1 MGDSVQAGR
10 EASDEGGFGETA
22 KAQKAFSEPMGKH
35 PSLLCMKKFQSMEKA
50 RALKRERVPYLF
62 LFCAVAGAGVA
73 IYIWYHEIE
82 VEGI

>member
-1 MGDSVQAGR
+1 
-10 EASDEGGFGETA
+10 
-22 KAQKAFSEPMGKH
+22 
-35 PSLLCMKKFQSMEKA
+35 MKKFQSMEKA

-73 IYIWYHEIE
+73 IYIWNNEIE